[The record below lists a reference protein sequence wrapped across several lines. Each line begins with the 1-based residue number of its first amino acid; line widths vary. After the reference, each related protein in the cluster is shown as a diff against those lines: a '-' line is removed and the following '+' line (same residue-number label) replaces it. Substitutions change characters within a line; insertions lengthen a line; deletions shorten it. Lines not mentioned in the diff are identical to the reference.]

1 MASKRRQGKNQ
12 YIDDEAEE
20 DDGAAGSDD
29 YGLDD
34 GFIVPDDHFSTDDD
48 DDDFEPVREGN
59 RRPLKT
65 TKRALGPPIK
75 KDARMTE
82 ANLPEIHQMMVH
94 EFVLEAKKLDEEVR
108 NSRGLK
114 RAIFTEK
121 QFREMCIR
129 WTMTIEDL
137 STIEG
142 VNESK
147 AKQFGGRFVSLIKR
161 FNAQYTDMM
170 EAKGGN
176 RDMDQNHQNVI
187 DLLSDDDDDDEFS
200 HASDEEDDTQG
211 ERSAFFA
218 GANPQTQAFNRR
230 IAEAMPQPPRASGT
244 AAARDG
250 SDEEPYRPAMTQT
263 QSTRGGRAARGGG
276 FRKAGRKASGGSSQ
290 GGGSRRSSGGGGGVR
305 KRGAP
310 RRTPGGAT
318 AAMAKRAP
326 TQRSL
331 QVERRG
337 GGTIM
342 SEFVRRD
349 GGGGVWKPGGGGG
362 GKVAGIG
369 MMPTK

>member
-12 YIDDEAEE
+12 YIDDEAE
-20 DDGAAGSDD
+20 DDGAPESDD
-29 YGLDD
+29 YGLHD

-48 DDDFEPVREGN
+48 DDDDFEPVREGN
-59 RRPLKT
+59 RRPLTT
-65 TKRALGPPIK
+65 TKRVLGPPIK
-75 KDARMTE
+75 KDVRMTE

-108 NSRGLK
+108 NARGLK

-129 WTMTIEDL
+129 WTMTVEDL

-176 RDMDQNHQNVI
+176 RDLDQNHQNVI
-187 DLLSDDDDDDEFS
+187 DLLSDDDEDDEFS
-200 HASDEEDDTQG
+200 HASEEEDEAQG

-230 IAEAMPQPPRASGT
+230 IAEAMPQPPRASGA

-250 SDEEPYRPAMTQT
+250 SEEPYRPAMTQT
-263 QSTRGGRAARGGG
+263 LSTRGGRGGRGRSGG

-290 GGGSRRSSGGGGGVR
+290 GGSRRSSGGGGGAR
-305 KRGAP
+305 KRGTA
-310 RRTPGGAT
+310 RRTSGGST
-318 AAMAKRAP
+318 AAAAKRAP
-326 TQRSL
+326 QRSL

-337 GGTIM
+337 GGTVM
-342 SEFVRRD
+342 SEFVRRE

-362 GKVAGIG
+362 GGVVGIG